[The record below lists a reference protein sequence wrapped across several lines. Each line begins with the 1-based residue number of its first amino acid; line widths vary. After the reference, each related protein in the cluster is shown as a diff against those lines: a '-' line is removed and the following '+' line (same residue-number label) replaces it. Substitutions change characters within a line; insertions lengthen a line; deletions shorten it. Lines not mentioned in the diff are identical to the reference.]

1 MQRPDRS
8 RGFTL
13 AELIAVLVIVGVLSA
28 VAAPRFFA
36 RGGFDAYG
44 YGETVRRGVRLAQKA
59 AIAKRRTSCVN
70 QTASTVSLSFASAE
84 GGLACDT
91 PLLDPATGK
100 AFSEPVPSG
109 LTVSPATFTFTP
121 LGRPSAA
128 QTITVT
134 SDVVA
139 TIVVEAETGYVR

>member
-1 MQRPDRS
+1 M
-8 RGFTL
+8 
-13 AELIAVLVIVGVLSA
+13 LVIVGVLSA

-44 YGETVRRGVRLAQKA
+44 YGEAVRRGVRLAQKA
-59 AIAKRRTSCVN
+59 AIAKRRTTCVS
-70 QTASTVSLSFASAE
+70 QTTTALTLTFATAA
-84 GGLACDT
+84 GGLACDAA
-91 PLLDPATGK
+91 LLDPATGT

-109 LTVSPATFTFTP
+109 LTVSPATFTFTFTP
-121 LGRPSAA
+121 LGRPSAG

-139 TIVVEAETGYVR
+139 TIIVEAETGYVR